1 MSYIFPRRVLRAQ
14 DVLDPIELTLDISP
28 AAERLS
34 GRLNAHNFN
43 QNIAATVPL
52 APEVFYKPHY
62 VSVTADP
69 KFGGPAIGSPYQLPI
84 FPGTAGADPNA
95 YRVTNTFEW
104 QTIDDQSGT
113 PLSVAVSTGVSVLW
127 VNAFVQY
134 LWAGFNG
141 GTSVFG
147 SPWGHDYAGPS
158 ARPCNIQFAIRV
170 DGSVIEDTITGVDQ
184 IDFRSSMA
192 LKARLQRSSGS
203 FLPGPQDVRGN
214 IACSLGPPAMPVRLT
229 LCLPVQAGD
238 HTVEVVARRVPDVR
252 DVDIDLSYTSGD
264 FVAVFNRQL
273 LVVDLKSF
281 PTDSVGGAEVSAPA
295 WDEEELITT
304 TEIYTDRMQR
314 IITRSN
320 TIQEGNLGR
329 GALMHYHLPSALL
342 GAYTTEVHYPSGEI
356 FNNVMPGQN
365 SDTVTLTHYAG
376 LPPSGWALVTDF
388 GAAPGGPLYL
398 SAIPTLTAKK
408 LLVFAN
414 VQVRNI
420 QGGAVVD
427 RNDFRA
433 ADIGIFGLFRI
444 MWQSTT
450 EAPTTWHSGTLPGA
464 TPSAVSDGMINNFVW
479 WPSDPTT
486 DPVDPQKRQPIPAY
500 GLEQVE
506 VPLMMLLDLSTV
518 SPAIPAV
525 NLGVFCGTSGG
536 FSGTDAQFEIRFGSI
551 IALALRA

>member
-43 QNIAATVPL
+43 QNIAATVPVQANTFYSMGHYQYPVPFIWTGTSPNWGYPDAMF
-52 APEVFYKPHY
+52 APGF
-62 VSVTADP
+62 A
-69 KFGGPAIGSPYQLPI
+69 YQVQNNFEWNTI
-84 FPGTAGADPNA
+84 TQTAG
-95 YRVTNTFEW
+95 
-104 QTIDDQSGT
+104 GT
-113 PLSVAVSTGVSVLW
+113 PASFTINTGNSVLW
-127 VNAFVQY
+127 INAYAQY
-134 LWAGFNG
+134 LWYGFDR
-141 GTSVFG
+141 TSPFWTG
-147 SPWGHDYAGPS
+147 WGARNQHRHDAQTEP
-158 ARPCNIQFAIRV
+158 ANMQFAIRV
-170 DGSVIEDTITGVDQ
+170 DGNIIPETITG
-184 IDFRSSMA
+184 IDDLIYRPSVP
-192 LKARLQRSSGS
+192 LKPRTQRSAASI
-203 FLPGPQDVRGN
+203 LPGPADIRGEQTV
-214 IACSLGPPAMPVRLT
+214 ALGPP
-229 LCLPVQAGD
+229 CLPIRLGALVPVQSGQHVID
-238 HTVEVVARRVPDVR
+238 IVVRRAPLINANNIKTYKSSDKVY
-252 DVDIDLSYTSGD
+252 IFS
-264 FVAVFNRQL
+264 RQL
-273 LVVDLKSF
+273 NVIDLKSF
-281 PTDSVGGAEVSAPA
+281 PTDSVGGSEVSAPA
-295 WDEEELITT
+295 WDEEDLITT
-304 TEIYTDRMQR
+304 TEIYTNRVQR
-314 IITRSN
+314 IVTRSN
-320 TIQEGNLGR
+320 TIQEGNLAR

-342 GAYTTEVHYPSGEI
+342 GAYTTEVHYPTGEI

-365 SDTVTLTHYAG
+365 SDTVTLTHFAG
-376 LPPSGWALVTDF
+376 LPPSGWSIVTDF

-420 QGGAVVD
+420 QGGAVTSLGGL
-427 RNDFRA
+427 RA
-433 ADIGIFGLFRI
+433 ADIGVFGLFRI

-486 DPVDPQKRQPIPAY
+486 DLVDPQKRQPLPAY

-518 SPAIPAV
+518 SPSIPAV

-536 FSGTDAQFEIRFGSI
+536 YSGSDARFEIRFGSI